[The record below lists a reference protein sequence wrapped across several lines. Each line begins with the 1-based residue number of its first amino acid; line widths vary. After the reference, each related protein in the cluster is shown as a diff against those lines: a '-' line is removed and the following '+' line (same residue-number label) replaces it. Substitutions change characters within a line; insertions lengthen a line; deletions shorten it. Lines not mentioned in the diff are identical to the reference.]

1 MNNFL
6 SWLLGTWSNKIQ
18 AQSSPLLYKQ
28 VFVRWEDDGEFLH
41 SVHWGRKEERN
52 PYLTTNKKL
61 KVLSDTEVILEHWGG
76 TYSGFTRNESCDMI
90 MKFDGSAWMGKFD
103 TSMDETGEVITGHA
117 ELAVFGH
124 KLFMRD
130 RFIDSKGN
138 IIWGA
143 DEIYKFN
150 RINT

>member
-28 VFVRWEDDGEFLH
+28 VFVRWEDDGEFIH
-41 SVHWGRKEERN
+41 SVHWGRKDELN
-52 PYLTTNKKL
+52 PYLKTNKKL

-76 TYSGFTRNESCDMI
+76 TYSGLTRNEDCDML
-90 MKFDGSAWMGKFD
+90 MKYDGTSWMGKFD
-103 TSMDETGEVITGHA
+103 TSMEEQGETVTGHA
-117 ELAVFGH
+117 ELSLYGH

-130 RFIDSKGN
+130 RFLDSKGR

-143 DEIYKFN
+143 DEIYRYN
-150 RINT
+150 RV